1 MLQNSKILKSRNE
14 WREKAINR
22 AAENREHKKTNNRH
36 KQKISQLKKEIIELK
51 QRISNKKKSKI

>member
-22 AAENREHKKTNNRH
+22 ALENREHRKTNNRH
-36 KQKISQLKKEIIELK
+36 KQTISQLKKEIIELK
-51 QRISNKKKSKI
+51 QIVKLKKNSKI